1 MLCQKILFNIVLS
14 MQMFLLSL
22 ASDDFIYVFACVLAA
37 LEPTLAAAGEYP
49 RLLYYCTNYSELKS
63 YRFEIEL

>member
-22 ASDDFIYVFACVLAA
+22 ASDDFIYV
-37 LEPTLAAAGEYP
+37 
-49 RLLYYCTNYSELKS
+49 LLFSVESTAP
-63 YRFEIEL
+63 